1 MDNVRII
8 VESDGDDL
16 KIEVDGKPSDIMFF
30 LGGIV
35 VDVSKNS
42 GVPTEE
48 LRKMIDLSIAVH

>member
-35 VDVSKNS
+35 VDVSKSS

-48 LRKMIDLSIAVH
+48 LCKMIDLSIAVH

>member
-30 LGGIV
+30 LGDIV

-42 GVPTEE
+42 GISTEG

>member
-1 MDNVRII
+1 MDNVKII
-8 VESDGDDL
+8 VESAGDDL

-30 LGGIV
+30 LGDIL

-42 GVPTEE
+42 GVPIER

>member
-1 MDNVRII
+1 MDNVKII

-30 LGGIV
+30 LGDIV

-42 GVPTEE
+42 GVPTEK

>member
-30 LGGIV
+30 LGDIV